1 VRDTGSAPEVAR
13 GPEAGTGDTGSSV
26 SYATQIAP
34 LLSANCTSCHG
45 GSNPQSGIDL
55 SSYTK
60 VKSNASAANSA
71 IQSGRMPPSG
81 ALSAANK
88 QLFQTWVSQGML
100 NN

>member
-1 VRDTGSAPEVAR
+1 
-13 GPEAGTGDTGSSV
+13 V

-34 LLSANCTSCHG
+34 LLSASCTSCHG

-55 SSYTK
+55 STYTK
-60 VKSNASAANSA
+60 VKSNATVANTA

-88 QLFQTWVSQGML
+88 QLFQTWVNQGML